1 MSPTMITIES
11 QLANGH
17 RARGFFRELP
27 DRRAAD
33 ALIAERYWDD
43 DDQVREAMIGA
54 ILAQKRVFAI
64 AYPSLA
70 HRDVLQVFLRDLD
83 GGLVF
88 ACVLVSGSRLRN
100 MLAQSSPVIESFA
113 LQVLPS
119 EHLSLE
125 GVRAA
130 LQCWIERCFP
140 NIAMPLIALE
150 RWTGPD
156 GILQELLELLLSPR
170 EPVVVMSLAGTD
182 TEEEPYIDPSVV
194 QPPYEL
200 AA

>member
-1 MSPTMITIES
+1 MSTTMITFES

-27 DRRAAD
+27 DRQVAD
-33 ALIAERYWDD
+33 VIIAERYWDD
-43 DDQVREAMIGA
+43 DDQVRESALRG
-54 ILAQKRVFAI
+54 ILAQERVSAV
-64 AYPSLA
+64 AYPTLE
-70 HRDVLQVFLRDLD
+70 HRDVLQVFLRDSD
-83 GGLVF
+83 GDLVF
-88 ACVLVSGSRLRN
+88 ACVLVSGGRLRYL
-100 MLAQSSPVIESFA
+100 LAQSSPVIEGFA

-119 EHLSLE
+119 EHLSIE
-125 GVRAA
+125 GVRTA

-140 NIAMPLIALE
+140 NIALPSLALE

-170 EPVVVMSLAGTD
+170 DPIVVMSPAAADTD
-182 TEEEPYIDPSVV
+182 EELHVDPSVV